1 MELKLK
7 NALQTTISDY
17 YAIEQEIRDPDMTPA
32 RGLQLYA
39 AKEALNQ
46 VLQHFMNAEY
56 IEYVNGRWRIKRVVM
71 VCTLSGTRDQV
82 KDEFDKAKCTN
93 NSWDSDDK

>member
-17 YAIEQEIRDPDMTPA
+17 YAIEQEIRNPDMTPA
-32 RGLQLYA
+32 RGLQLFA
-39 AKEALNQ
+39 AKEALYQ
-46 VLQHFMNAEY
+46 VLQHFTNAEY
-56 IEYVNGRWRIKRVVM
+56 IEYINGRWRIKRVVM
-71 VCTLSGTRDQV
+71 ISNLSGTREQA

-93 NSWDSDDK
+93 ISWDSDEE